1 MVIVDSNIIFDLWDQ
16 DPVWSSWSA
25 QQLRSFSTA
34 QDLAIN
40 VVIYAEISAR
50 FSSHASL
57 DKAIDELG
65 LIVIEIPRDAAF
77 LAGKAFQ
84 QYRRQGGNRTN
95 VLPDFFIGAHAA
107 SLRCEILTRDT
118 RSYST
123 YFPTV
128 PLIAP

>member
-25 QQLRSFSTA
+25 QQLRSLSTA
-34 QDLAIN
+34 HDLAIN
-40 VVIYAEISAR
+40 IVIYAEISAR
-50 FSSHASL
+50 FSSHANL
-57 DKAIDELG
+57 DKAVDELG

-84 QYRRQGGNRTN
+84 QYRRQGGNRST

-118 RSYST
+118 RPYST
-123 YFPTV
+123 YFPSV

>member
-1 MVIVDSNIIFDLWDQ
+1 MVIVDSNIVFDLWDK
-16 DPVWSSWSA
+16 DPEWGSWSA
-25 QQLRSFSTA
+25 QQLRSLSTA
-34 QDLAIN
+34 HDLAIN
-40 VVIYAEISAR
+40 AVIYAEISAR
-50 FSSHASL
+50 FSSQANL
-57 DKAIDELG
+57 DQAVEYLG
-65 LIVIEIPRDAAF
+65 LIVLEIPRDAAF

-84 QYRRQGGNRTN
+84 QYRRQGGTRSN

-118 RSYST
+118 RPYST

>member
-16 DPVWSSWSA
+16 DPVWSTWSA
-25 QQLRSFSTA
+25 QQLRSLSTA
-34 QDLAIN
+34 HELAIN
-40 VVIYAEISAR
+40 AVIYAEVSVR
-50 FSSHASL
+50 FSSQGGL

-65 LIVIEIPRDAAF
+65 LTVLEIPRDAAF

-84 QYRRQGGNRTN
+84 QYRRQGGNRTG

-107 SLRCEILTRDT
+107 SLRCEILTRD
-118 RSYST
+118 RRPYST

>member
-1 MVIVDSNIIFDLWDQ
+1 MVIVDSNIVFDLWDQ

-25 QQLRSFSTA
+25 QQLRSLTTA
-34 QDLAIN
+34 HDLAIN

-50 FSSHASL
+50 FSSHANL

-65 LIVIEIPRDAAF
+65 LIVLEITRDAAF

-84 QYRRQGGNRTN
+84 QYRRQGGNRTS

-118 RSYST
+118 RPYST
-123 YFPTV
+123 YFPSV

>member
-1 MVIVDSNIIFDLWDQ
+1 MVIVDSNIVLDLWDR

-25 QQLRSFSTA
+25 QQLRLLSPLN
-34 QDLAIN
+34 DLVIN
-40 VVIYAEISAR
+40 AVIYAEISAR
-50 FSSHASL
+50 FSSQANL
-57 DKAIDELG
+57 DTAIGELG
-65 LIVIEIPRDAAF
+65 LSMLEIPRKAAF

-84 QYRRQGGNRTN
+84 DYRRQGGKKNH

-107 SLRCEILTRDT
+107 ALRCRILTRDT
-118 RSYST
+118 RPYAT

>member
-1 MVIVDSNIIFDLWDQ
+1 MVIVDSYIIFDLWDQ
-16 DPVWSSWSA
+16 DPVWGSWSA
-25 QQLRSFSTA
+25 QQLRSLSTA
-34 QDLAIN
+34 HDLAIDA
-40 VVIYAEISAR
+40 VIYAEISAR
-50 FSSHASL
+50 FSSQANL

-65 LIVIEIPRDAAF
+65 LIVLEIPREVAF

-95 VLPDFFIGAHAA
+95 VFPDFFIGAHAA
-107 SLRCEILTRDT
+107 SLRCEILTRDS
-118 RSYST
+118 RPYST

>member
-16 DPVWSSWSA
+16 DPVWSTWSA
-25 QQLRSFSTA
+25 QQMRSLSTA
-34 QDLAIN
+34 HDLVIN
-40 VVIYAEISAR
+40 AVIYAEISAR
-50 FSSHASL
+50 FSSQANL
-57 DKAIDELG
+57 DKAVDELG
-65 LIVIEIPRDAAF
+65 LVVLEIPRDAAF

-84 QYRRQGGNRTN
+84 QYRRQGGNRSN

-118 RSYST
+118 RPYAT

-128 PLIAP
+128 SLIAP